1 MDGMGY
7 NVVYEIQQSLQDFIP
22 NKSPKQPG
30 PLFSL
35 LIGGV

>member
-7 NVVYEIQQSLQDFIP
+7 NGLWDAAILQDFIS